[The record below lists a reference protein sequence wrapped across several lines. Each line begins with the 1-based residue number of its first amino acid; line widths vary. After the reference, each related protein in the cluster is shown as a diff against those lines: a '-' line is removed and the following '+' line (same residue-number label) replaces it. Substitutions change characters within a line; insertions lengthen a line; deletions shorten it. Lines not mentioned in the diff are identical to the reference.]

1 MGTVPN
7 APTADSAITD
17 AVGAKP
23 LAGRPGAPASHGF
36 HGGRPVRRRMAS
48 SKAAAMSPEARRQAE
63 QVTQEM
69 IDEFVNKGKVTK
81 CAARWALG
89 AVPMS
94 LFGTDV

>member
-1 MGTVPN
+1 
-7 APTADSAITD
+7 
-17 AVGAKP
+17 
-23 LAGRPGAPASHGF
+23 
-36 HGGRPVRRRMAS
+36 MAS